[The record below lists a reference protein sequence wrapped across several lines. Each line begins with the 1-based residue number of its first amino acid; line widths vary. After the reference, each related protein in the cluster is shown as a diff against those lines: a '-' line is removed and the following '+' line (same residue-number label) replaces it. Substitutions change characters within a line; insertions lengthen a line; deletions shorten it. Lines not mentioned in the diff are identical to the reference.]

1 MRPPFLARVVQAT
14 TFALLVAL
22 TSGRRASA
30 TEQGAYAATESR
42 IAGSWVMAER
52 GVTILVVASANG
64 LWQGKITAS
73 PRANEVGSWILRDAK
88 LDTATGTYH
97 GKLCAP
103 DAGEASVALWLSAP
117 RTLTLTAKRFVFTK
131 TFVWTRGA

>member
-1 MRPPFLARVVQAT
+1 MRPRFLARIVLTT
-14 TFALLVAL
+14 TFAVLVSL
-22 TSGRRASA
+22 GSGQPSVA

-42 IAGSWVMAER
+42 IAGNWVMAER
-52 GVTILVVASANG
+52 GVMVLVVASSNG

-73 PRANEVGSWILRDAK
+73 PRANEVGSWVLRDAK
-88 LDTATGTYH
+88 LDTATGIYH

-131 TFVWTRGA
+131 TFVWTRP